1 MASSDGYS
9 LDEDSLKYLRKMV
22 LEHQRKPKNQHP
34 PRSRRQYGGA
44 GSGTWI
50 GTLQGSLAY
59 GSSATVMLKK
69 WNGSAFVDDVTATVY
84 PWMMNTGDSI
94 AANVQVFGGFV
105 GSVRVVGNAACKNI
119 YGS

>member
-1 MASSDGYS
+1 MPSSEGYE
-9 LDEDSLKYLRKMV
+9 LDEASVKLLAQMAREY
-22 LEHQRKPKNQHP
+22 QRKPKNQHP
-34 PRSRRQYGGA
+34 PRSRRQYPSGG
-44 GSGTWI
+44 GGTWI